1 MSVWVLWFEG
11 DIEKIIVGLFQTEQA
26 AKKKFLSYD
35 KYERMCMSIT
45 EEEVDE

>member
-11 DIEKIIVGLFQTEQA
+11 DIEKTIVGLFQTEQA
-26 AKKKFLSYD
+26 AKNKLNQYD